1 MDASLVLFLLAG
13 TTTARWADSKQ
24 SNALNSFLQTQKH
37 SSKLKLTRHRAR
49 MLETTNSTRWS
60 MPTIKILEP
69 VEDLLVAGIE
79 KLRKHGRKGDIT
91 YLKDYEGML
100 FTTEIEI
107 GSPPKT
113 FTVVPDTGS
122 SNLWVMADGCP
133 DCEEPNC
140 LADSEISGP
149 DCKPVLSESFPCHN
163 LYNRVES
170 TTAVRI
176 NTSLGAHETFS
187 IQYGS
192 GDTSGVLTKDT
203 VKMGNYVIENQAFG
217 EAQRGQTFS
226 RMPFD
231 GICGLAF
238 QSLAVRHT
246 KPVFDNILDAQDFLQ
261 LPSKPDEASSYAA
274 DARYSCFSFFLSN
287 DECKAQ
293 SHLHLGNFDRDCYAK
308 DENLHFVPLS
318 SKTYWAFT
326 VKSITVENTEGD
338 ATEEKIPEKQSVQQ
352 QDKVQEGET
361 LLKKAEEVFTK
372 LRKIYP
378 NMLPPKHVSPEV
390 FKTARNKSSMSLCKG
405 CTAIA
410 DSGTSLIAGPS
421 GIIGKFHEK
430 LGIGQDGFVECEAEL
445 PDVNVVL
452 ENEHGVDRTF
462 TLTKKDYILRL
473 DAGKGTERCV
483 SGFMR
488 MDMED
493 FWIFGDVFM
502 RKFYSVFDYGN
513 ARVGFATANSDGC

>member
-1 MDASLVLFLLAG
+1 
-13 TTTARWADSKQ
+13 
-24 SNALNSFLQTQKH
+24 
-37 SSKLKLTRHRAR
+37 
-49 MLETTNSTRWS
+49 
-60 MPTIKILEP
+60 
-69 VEDLLVAGIE
+69 
-79 KLRKHGRKGDIT
+79 
-91 YLKDYEGML
+91 
-100 FTTEIEI
+100 
-107 GSPPKT
+107 
-113 FTVVPDTGS
+113 
-122 SNLWVMADGCP
+122 
-133 DCEEPNC
+133 
-140 LADSEISGP
+140 
-149 DCKPVLSESFPCHN
+149 
-163 LYNRVES
+163 
-170 TTAVRI
+170 
-176 NTSLGAHETFS
+176 
-187 IQYGS
+187 
-192 GDTSGVLTKDT
+192 
-203 VKMGNYVIENQAFG
+203 
-217 EAQRGQTFS
+217 
-226 RMPFD
+226 
-231 GICGLAF
+231 
-238 QSLAVRHT
+238 
-246 KPVFDNILDAQDFLQ
+246 
-261 LPSKPDEASSYAA
+261 
-274 DARYSCFSFFLSN
+274 
-287 DECKAQ
+287 
-293 SHLHLGNFDRDCYAK
+293 
-308 DENLHFVPLS
+308 
-318 SKTYWAFT
+318 